1 MYAKF
6 VDQNKL
12 IVNSADENEQFIIAD
27 FIKAY
32 NSGDYEIII
41 NKLLDING
49 DATGICIELI
59 EKSKSQEDPSISD

>member
-6 VDQNKL
+6 ADQDKL

-27 FIKAY
+27 FIKMY
-32 NSGDYEIII
+32 NSGEYEIII

-59 EKSKSQEDPSISD
+59 KKTEPIAPSIED